1 MNIKL
6 IAVLFFALFIS
17 ACASNQ
23 QVSEQARQ
31 HNDPLESVNRSVWD
45 FNWEVLDHH
54 VLKPVTTVYVDYTPE
69 VLRNGLF
76 NAARNLDEPANVLNN
91 LLQGK
96 VDDSFVSLGRFAIN
110 STFGIVGLFDV
121 AGDLGLERKREDFG
135 QTLGKAGAGIG
146 AYLMLPALGPSDVR
160 SLTGDVVDSSYW
172 PVADLNLY
180 FAVFSRA
187 IKALEGR
194 ASLMAQEQ
202 LIYDSLD
209 SYSLVKDI
217 YFQNLAHKV
226 TDGKVKEPEMTEED
240 AELDALL
247 EEF

>member
-6 IAVLFFALFIS
+6 ITGLFFSLLLS
-17 ACASNQ
+17 ACASNR
-23 QVSEQARQ
+23 QVDEQVQ
-31 HNDPLESVNRSVWD
+31 EHNDPLESVNRSVWE
-45 FNWEVLDHH
+45 FNWEVLDQH
-54 VLKPVTTVYVDYTPE
+54 VLRPVTVAYVDYTPE
-69 VLRNGLF
+69 VVRDGLH
-76 NAARNLDEPANVLNN
+76 NAARNLDEPANLLNN

-96 VDDSFVSLGRFAIN
+96 VNDSFVSLGRFAIN
-110 STFGIVGLFDV
+110 STFGIFGVFDF
-121 AGDLGLERKREDFG
+121 ASDMGLERKREDFG
-135 QTLGKAGAGIG
+135 QTLGKAGAGTG
-146 AYLMLPALGPSDVR
+146 AYLMLPGLGPSDVR
-160 SLTGDVVDSSYW
+160 SFTGDVVDSSYW
-172 PVADLNLY
+172 PVADLNIY

-209 SYSLVKDI
+209 SYTFVKDV
-217 YFQNLAHKV
+217 YFQDLAHKV
-226 TDGKVKEPEMTEED
+226 TDGKVEEPEMTEED

>member
-1 MNIKL
+1 MNSRL
-6 IAVLFFALFIS
+6 ITILFFVLLTS
-17 ACASNQ
+17 ACASNR
-23 QVSEQARQ
+23 QVNEQVQ

-45 FNWEVLDHH
+45 FNWEVLDKH
-54 VLKPVTTVYVDYTPE
+54 VLRPATVVYVDYTPE
-69 VLRNGLF
+69 IMRSSLH
-76 NAARNLDEPANVLNN
+76 NAARNLDEPANTINN

-96 VDDSFVSLGRFAIN
+96 VEDSFVSLGRFAIN
-110 STFGIVGLFDV
+110 STFGIFGFFDI
-121 AGDLGLERKREDFG
+121 AGDFGLERKREDFG
-135 QTLGKAGAGIG
+135 QTLGVAGAGTG
-146 AYLMLPALGPSDVR
+146 AYLMLPALGPNDVR

-172 PVADLNLY
+172 PIADLNIY

-194 ASLMAQEQ
+194 AQLMAQEQ

-209 SYSLVKDI
+209 SYSFIKNV
-217 YFQNLAHKV
+217 YFQDLQYRV
-226 TDGKVKEPEMTEED
+226 TDGKVQQPELTEED